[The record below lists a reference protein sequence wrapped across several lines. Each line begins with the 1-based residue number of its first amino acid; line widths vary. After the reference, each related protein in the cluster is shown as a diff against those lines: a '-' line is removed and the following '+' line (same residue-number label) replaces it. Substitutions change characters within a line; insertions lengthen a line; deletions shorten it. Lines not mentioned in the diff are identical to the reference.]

1 MPFAVSFMASPL
13 AGRASLLGRGARADL
28 IVGAVAARLVARG
41 GIEAPR
47 PDACGGGG
55 DGGLRLGEVAL
66 RRPVPAGQARLEEA
80 QLDRGGQPPGLLA
93 DGERVDLEL
102 QALARAPVRRLRLG
116 DVGGLVVDD
125 HGAL

>member
-13 AGRASLLGRGARADL
+13 AGGASLLGGGARADL

-47 PDACGGGG
+47 PDARGGGG
-55 DGGLRLGEVAL
+55 DGGLRLDEIAL
-66 RRPVPAGQARLEEA
+66 RRPVPAGQTGLEEA
-80 QLDRGGQPPGLLA
+80 QLDGGGQAPRLLA

-102 QALARAPVRRLRLG
+102 EA
-116 DVGGLVVDD
+116 
-125 HGAL
+125 